1 MVARALNEQKTKEEL
16 GGAKVHTR
24 NGVVDNI
31 AKDEADAL
39 DQIRRFLDYLP
50 LNVWESPPR
59 RAATDDPER
68 RNEALLSLIPRDRR
82 KIFDAR
88 RLIAA
93 IVDDGDFFEM
103 GRFYGRGQII
113 GLARMNGQPVGIM
126 TNDSH
131 YYAGA
136 MTDAG
141 ARKVRRFVEFCQTF
155 HLPVITFVDEPGF
168 MIGSESESAGT
179 IRCGTAAV
187 LAVADCVVPL
197 GIGDRAQVVRRGP
210 GGALRAGRLYP
221 RLALGGNGRVT
232 GRRRC
237 RGRLRPGHR
246 CVAGPGRKAARTGR
260 TAGGGPV
267 ARGARR
273 VVFDP

>member
-1 MVARALNEQKTKEEL
+1 M
-16 GGAKVHTR
+16 HTR

-31 AKDEADAL
+31 ATDETDAL

-136 MTDAG
+136 ITDAG

-179 IRCGTAAV
+179 IRCGT
-187 LAVADCVVPL
+187 
-197 GIGDRAQVVRRGP
+197 
-210 GGALRAGRLYP
+210 
-221 RLALGGNGRVT
+221 
-232 GRRRC
+232 RRC
-237 RGRLRPGHR
+237 WRSPTAWCRGHR
-246 CVAGPGRKAARTGR
+246 
-260 TAGGGPV
+260 
-267 ARGARR
+267 
-273 VVFDP
+273 